1 MPPPPD
7 PDRLLVAQLF
17 GTARHHARYQEPTE
31 DETAAAVAELQA
43 ITRRPDLL
51 AEVAGILIGAHAGKL
66 DEARAKVAAGYCI
79 AAGADPEAVQWWVA
93 RGKERRALADLPPFG
108 EGRIGAPGF

>member
-1 MPPPPD
+1 MPTPPD

-31 DETAAAVAELQA
+31 AETAAAVAELQE

-66 DEARAKVAAGYCI
+66 DETRAKAAAGFCVAAG
-79 AAGADPEAVQWWVA
+79 AGPEDLEWWVA
-93 RGKERRALADLPPFG
+93 TGKERRALADLPPFG
-108 EGRIGAPGF
+108 EGRIGAPG

>member
-7 PDRLLVAQLF
+7 PDRILVAQLF

-31 DETAAAVAELQA
+31 AETAAAVAELQA

-66 DEARAKVAAGYCI
+66 DEARARVAAGFCV
-79 AAGADPEAVQWWVA
+79 AAGADPEDLEWWVA
-93 RGKERRALADLPPFG
+93 TGRERRALADLPPFG
-108 EGRIGAPGF
+108 MKVLGHPG